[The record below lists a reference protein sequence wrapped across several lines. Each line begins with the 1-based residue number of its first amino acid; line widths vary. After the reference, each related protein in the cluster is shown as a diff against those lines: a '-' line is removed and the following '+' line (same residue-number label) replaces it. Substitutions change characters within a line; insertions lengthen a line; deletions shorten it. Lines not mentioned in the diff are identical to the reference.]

1 MKLSRLLVTALLGSG
16 LATSALGL
24 DLLGAYRLALSNDAN
39 YLAAQSAAEAARE
52 AVPQAISGLLPNIG
66 YTAGRSKN
74 TTESTT
80 PSISGANTTTRDYEA
95 RNWSLSLRQPL
106 LRVDRVIQLGQ
117 AESQVASAE
126 ATLEKETQTLALRVS
141 SAYFDVLLAFEQLK
155 SVQAQIKAY
164 AAQLVNA
171 ERSLIGGEGTRTD
184 IDEARARHLLAQAQ
198 EIDIKS
204 VIDQRERTLASI
216 IGQRVAAAAL
226 ATLDE
231 GRLVTEVAAPKDFEA
246 WLTQAEETNPEL
258 RALRHN
264 FEAAQADVNIARAQH
279 LPTIDLVVSKSYSQ
293 SDSNQTIGSTY
304 RTDSLGLQLN
314 MPIFSGGRVTSAT
327 RQAVAEQE
335 RIRQQMEAA
344 RRQLGVEVAKQY
356 DAYFRGALKVK
367 AYEEARNAQ
376 RQLLV
381 STRKGLQAGT
391 RNTIDVLNAEQQ
403 LATSEVELARTR
415 VEFSLASL
423 KLSAAAGELEEKDI
437 LRLNSWLELR

>member
-66 YTAGRSKN
+66 YAAGRSKN
-74 TTESTT
+74 TTESST
-80 PSISGANTTTRDYEA
+80 PSFLGTNTATRDYDA